1 MEKSTLSIKETL
13 SITFRTLKILFHAA
27 PGGIAFLGILSTI
40 AGVCPFL
47 TLILSRA
54 FLDSLAR
61 ACGQQAFEMKIIW
74 LLFFLFLTNMMLS
87 VVNNL
92 SILLK
97 SDVSGRISLLVNA
110 QVLEKC
116 VHLPMSQY
124 DNETTYNRIRFT
136 SEQTSIRC
144 TNLINTFFSIVQC
157 LISFASVVC
166 VLVSF
171 NGIIVIAS
179 VVASIPL
186 FFVNKYVSS
195 FWYKISVGRVEK
207 QRYSDVLRDLMLRND
222 NIKELKL
229 FGSLSYL
236 KSRILNQQTD
246 FFREDQMNRKKF
258 CKIDTAQKAA
268 NDFVILLLKLWIIIL
283 GIKQRATLGT
293 INLYTSSLDQIQSAI
308 FSFCTQLN
316 TFYEQALYLESL
328 FDLFDMQTEDE
339 NCGTP
344 LTEPIRTIEFRHVYF
359 SYPATNVYALKNVSF
374 VLDDRHTYALIGL
387 NGSGKTTLLKLLMKL
402 YKPTLGTIL
411 INGQD
416 IEEIDTAGLRKRIS
430 AIFQDFIKYTAAGSA
445 DQRLKVHKVSG
456 GCQLLSDLNNAY
468 GLNIYGTK
476 AGSVCDFYP
485 VSGNFNDALIDLLTV
500 DAANNLYRI
509 KMINHNL
516 YLTPASN
523 SSGAALTWEN
533 ASNADNQI
541 WQLCASQSSG
551 GGSTGGSTTITMPV
565 NANQNYSGNSS
576 WIINY
581 GCAVCCGVD
590 LASWKKNKSYTISDF
605 ANYYDETNGYYWTGP
620 DNFSCSD
627 AISLASLNEAQT
639 IEKIRSYVK
648 NHIPVACHAVGSG
661 SRQHWFVAYE
671 LTGESGGTW
680 ATAGIKVLDPYNS
693 NSGST
698 EGRRV
703 TILEAMQ
710 TSHVTLGVDRIRIPN

>member
-1 MEKSTLSIKETL
+1 MAY
-13 SITFRTLKILFHAA
+13 TF
-27 PGGIAFLGILSTI
+27 
-40 AGVCPFL
+40 
-47 TLILSRA
+47 
-54 FLDSLAR
+54 
-61 ACGQQAFEMKIIW
+61 
-74 LLFFLFLTNMMLS
+74 
-87 VVNNL
+87 
-92 SILLK
+92 
-97 SDVSGRISLLVNA
+97 
-110 QVLEKC
+110 
-116 VHLPMSQY
+116 
-124 DNETTYNRIRFT
+124 
-136 SEQTSIRC
+136 EQSYYFRPYRG
-144 TNLINTFFSIVQC
+144 N
-157 LISFASVVC
+157 
-166 VLVSF
+166 
-171 NGIIVIAS
+171 
-179 VVASIPL
+179 
-186 FFVNKYVSS
+186 SS
-195 FWYKISVGRVEK
+195 FWLN
-207 QRYSDVLRDLMLRND
+207 RYGN
-222 NIKELKL
+222 
-229 FGSLSYL
+229 GSIASH
-236 KSRILNQQTD
+236 
-246 FFREDQMNRKKF
+246 
-258 CKIDTAQKAA
+258 QKA
-268 NDFVILLLKLWIIIL
+268 
-283 GIKQRATLGT
+283 TL
-293 INLYTSSLDQIQSAI
+293 
-308 FSFCTQLN
+308 
-316 TFYEQALYLESL
+316 
-328 FDLFDMQTEDE
+328 
-339 NCGTP
+339 
-344 LTEPIRTIEFRHVYF
+344 
-359 SYPATNVYALKNVSF
+359 
-374 VLDDRHTYALIGL
+374 
-387 NGSGKTTLLKLLMKL
+387 
-402 YKPTLGTIL
+402 
-411 INGQD
+411 
-416 IEEIDTAGLRKRIS
+416 
-430 AIFQDFIKYTAAGSA
+430 YTAAGSA

-648 NHIPVACHAVGSG
+648 NHIKVDCHAVGSG

-680 ATAGIKVLDPYNS
+680 ATAGIKVLDPYNR

>member
-1 MEKSTLSIKETL
+1 MAY
-13 SITFRTLKILFHAA
+13 TF
-27 PGGIAFLGILSTI
+27 
-40 AGVCPFL
+40 
-47 TLILSRA
+47 
-54 FLDSLAR
+54 
-61 ACGQQAFEMKIIW
+61 
-74 LLFFLFLTNMMLS
+74 
-87 VVNNL
+87 
-92 SILLK
+92 
-97 SDVSGRISLLVNA
+97 
-110 QVLEKC
+110 
-116 VHLPMSQY
+116 
-124 DNETTYNRIRFT
+124 
-136 SEQTSIRC
+136 EQSYYFRPYRG
-144 TNLINTFFSIVQC
+144 N
-157 LISFASVVC
+157 
-166 VLVSF
+166 
-171 NGIIVIAS
+171 
-179 VVASIPL
+179 
-186 FFVNKYVSS
+186 SS
-195 FWYKISVGRVEK
+195 FWLN
-207 QRYSDVLRDLMLRND
+207 RYGN
-222 NIKELKL
+222 
-229 FGSLSYL
+229 GSIASH
-236 KSRILNQQTD
+236 
-246 FFREDQMNRKKF
+246 
-258 CKIDTAQKAA
+258 QKA
-268 NDFVILLLKLWIIIL
+268 
-283 GIKQRATLGT
+283 TL
-293 INLYTSSLDQIQSAI
+293 
-308 FSFCTQLN
+308 
-316 TFYEQALYLESL
+316 
-328 FDLFDMQTEDE
+328 
-339 NCGTP
+339 
-344 LTEPIRTIEFRHVYF
+344 
-359 SYPATNVYALKNVSF
+359 
-374 VLDDRHTYALIGL
+374 
-387 NGSGKTTLLKLLMKL
+387 
-402 YKPTLGTIL
+402 
-411 INGQD
+411 
-416 IEEIDTAGLRKRIS
+416 
-430 AIFQDFIKYTAAGSA
+430 YTAAGSA

-581 GCAVCCGVD
+581 GWAVCCGVD

-605 ANYYDETNGYYWTGP
+605 ANYYDEANGYYWTGP

>member
-1 MEKSTLSIKETL
+1 MAY
-13 SITFRTLKILFHAA
+13 TF
-27 PGGIAFLGILSTI
+27 
-40 AGVCPFL
+40 
-47 TLILSRA
+47 
-54 FLDSLAR
+54 
-61 ACGQQAFEMKIIW
+61 
-74 LLFFLFLTNMMLS
+74 
-87 VVNNL
+87 
-92 SILLK
+92 
-97 SDVSGRISLLVNA
+97 
-110 QVLEKC
+110 
-116 VHLPMSQY
+116 
-124 DNETTYNRIRFT
+124 
-136 SEQTSIRC
+136 EQSYYFRPYRG
-144 TNLINTFFSIVQC
+144 N
-157 LISFASVVC
+157 
-166 VLVSF
+166 
-171 NGIIVIAS
+171 
-179 VVASIPL
+179 
-186 FFVNKYVSS
+186 SS
-195 FWYKISVGRVEK
+195 FWLN
-207 QRYSDVLRDLMLRND
+207 RYGN
-222 NIKELKL
+222 
-229 FGSLSYL
+229 GSIASH
-236 KSRILNQQTD
+236 
-246 FFREDQMNRKKF
+246 
-258 CKIDTAQKAA
+258 QKA
-268 NDFVILLLKLWIIIL
+268 
-283 GIKQRATLGT
+283 TL
-293 INLYTSSLDQIQSAI
+293 
-308 FSFCTQLN
+308 
-316 TFYEQALYLESL
+316 
-328 FDLFDMQTEDE
+328 
-339 NCGTP
+339 
-344 LTEPIRTIEFRHVYF
+344 
-359 SYPATNVYALKNVSF
+359 
-374 VLDDRHTYALIGL
+374 
-387 NGSGKTTLLKLLMKL
+387 
-402 YKPTLGTIL
+402 
-411 INGQD
+411 
-416 IEEIDTAGLRKRIS
+416 
-430 AIFQDFIKYTAAGSA
+430 YTAAGSA

-605 ANYYDETNGYYWTGP
+605 ANYYDEANGYYWTGP

-671 LTGESGGTW
+671 LTGEGGGTW

>member
-1 MEKSTLSIKETL
+1 MAY
-13 SITFRTLKILFHAA
+13 TF
-27 PGGIAFLGILSTI
+27 
-40 AGVCPFL
+40 
-47 TLILSRA
+47 
-54 FLDSLAR
+54 
-61 ACGQQAFEMKIIW
+61 
-74 LLFFLFLTNMMLS
+74 
-87 VVNNL
+87 
-92 SILLK
+92 
-97 SDVSGRISLLVNA
+97 
-110 QVLEKC
+110 
-116 VHLPMSQY
+116 
-124 DNETTYNRIRFT
+124 
-136 SEQTSIRC
+136 EQSYYFRPYRG
-144 TNLINTFFSIVQC
+144 N
-157 LISFASVVC
+157 
-166 VLVSF
+166 
-171 NGIIVIAS
+171 
-179 VVASIPL
+179 
-186 FFVNKYVSS
+186 SS
-195 FWYKISVGRVEK
+195 FWLN
-207 QRYSDVLRDLMLRND
+207 RYGN
-222 NIKELKL
+222 
-229 FGSLSYL
+229 GSIASH
-236 KSRILNQQTD
+236 
-246 FFREDQMNRKKF
+246 
-258 CKIDTAQKAA
+258 QKA
-268 NDFVILLLKLWIIIL
+268 
-283 GIKQRATLGT
+283 TL
-293 INLYTSSLDQIQSAI
+293 
-308 FSFCTQLN
+308 
-316 TFYEQALYLESL
+316 
-328 FDLFDMQTEDE
+328 
-339 NCGTP
+339 
-344 LTEPIRTIEFRHVYF
+344 
-359 SYPATNVYALKNVSF
+359 
-374 VLDDRHTYALIGL
+374 
-387 NGSGKTTLLKLLMKL
+387 
-402 YKPTLGTIL
+402 
-411 INGQD
+411 
-416 IEEIDTAGLRKRIS
+416 
-430 AIFQDFIKYTAAGSA
+430 YTAAGSA

-516 YLTPASN
+516 YLTPSSN

-620 DNFSCSD
+620 ENFSFSD

-680 ATAGIKVLDPYNS
+680 ATAGIKVLDPYN
-693 NSGST
+693 GDFDST

>member
-1 MEKSTLSIKETL
+1 MAY
-13 SITFRTLKILFHAA
+13 TF
-27 PGGIAFLGILSTI
+27 
-40 AGVCPFL
+40 
-47 TLILSRA
+47 
-54 FLDSLAR
+54 
-61 ACGQQAFEMKIIW
+61 
-74 LLFFLFLTNMMLS
+74 
-87 VVNNL
+87 
-92 SILLK
+92 
-97 SDVSGRISLLVNA
+97 
-110 QVLEKC
+110 
-116 VHLPMSQY
+116 
-124 DNETTYNRIRFT
+124 
-136 SEQTSIRC
+136 EQSYYFRPYRG
-144 TNLINTFFSIVQC
+144 N
-157 LISFASVVC
+157 
-166 VLVSF
+166 
-171 NGIIVIAS
+171 
-179 VVASIPL
+179 
-186 FFVNKYVSS
+186 SS
-195 FWYKISVGRVEK
+195 FWLN
-207 QRYSDVLRDLMLRND
+207 RYGN
-222 NIKELKL
+222 
-229 FGSLSYL
+229 GSIASH
-236 KSRILNQQTD
+236 
-246 FFREDQMNRKKF
+246 
-258 CKIDTAQKAA
+258 QKA
-268 NDFVILLLKLWIIIL
+268 
-283 GIKQRATLGT
+283 TL
-293 INLYTSSLDQIQSAI
+293 
-308 FSFCTQLN
+308 
-316 TFYEQALYLESL
+316 
-328 FDLFDMQTEDE
+328 
-339 NCGTP
+339 
-344 LTEPIRTIEFRHVYF
+344 
-359 SYPATNVYALKNVSF
+359 
-374 VLDDRHTYALIGL
+374 
-387 NGSGKTTLLKLLMKL
+387 
-402 YKPTLGTIL
+402 
-411 INGQD
+411 
-416 IEEIDTAGLRKRIS
+416 
-430 AIFQDFIKYTAAGSA
+430 YTAAGSA

-605 ANYYDETNGYYWTGP
+605 ANYYDEANGYYWTGP

-648 NHIPVACHAVGSG
+648 NHIPVACHAVGTG
-661 SRQHWFVAYE
+661 NRQHWFVAYE

-680 ATAGIKVLDPYNS
+680 ATAGIKVLDPYN
-693 NSGST
+693 GDFDST

>member
-1 MEKSTLSIKETL
+1 MAY
-13 SITFRTLKILFHAA
+13 TF
-27 PGGIAFLGILSTI
+27 
-40 AGVCPFL
+40 
-47 TLILSRA
+47 
-54 FLDSLAR
+54 
-61 ACGQQAFEMKIIW
+61 
-74 LLFFLFLTNMMLS
+74 
-87 VVNNL
+87 
-92 SILLK
+92 
-97 SDVSGRISLLVNA
+97 
-110 QVLEKC
+110 
-116 VHLPMSQY
+116 
-124 DNETTYNRIRFT
+124 
-136 SEQTSIRC
+136 EQSYYFRPYRG
-144 TNLINTFFSIVQC
+144 N
-157 LISFASVVC
+157 
-166 VLVSF
+166 
-171 NGIIVIAS
+171 
-179 VVASIPL
+179 
-186 FFVNKYVSS
+186 SS
-195 FWYKISVGRVEK
+195 FWLN
-207 QRYSDVLRDLMLRND
+207 RYGN
-222 NIKELKL
+222 
-229 FGSLSYL
+229 GSIASH
-236 KSRILNQQTD
+236 
-246 FFREDQMNRKKF
+246 
-258 CKIDTAQKAA
+258 QKA
-268 NDFVILLLKLWIIIL
+268 
-283 GIKQRATLGT
+283 TL
-293 INLYTSSLDQIQSAI
+293 
-308 FSFCTQLN
+308 
-316 TFYEQALYLESL
+316 
-328 FDLFDMQTEDE
+328 
-339 NCGTP
+339 
-344 LTEPIRTIEFRHVYF
+344 
-359 SYPATNVYALKNVSF
+359 
-374 VLDDRHTYALIGL
+374 
-387 NGSGKTTLLKLLMKL
+387 
-402 YKPTLGTIL
+402 
-411 INGQD
+411 
-416 IEEIDTAGLRKRIS
+416 
-430 AIFQDFIKYTAAGSA
+430 YTAAGSA

-590 LASWKKNKSYTISDF
+590 LASWKKNKSHTISDF

>member
-1 MEKSTLSIKETL
+1 MAY
-13 SITFRTLKILFHAA
+13 TFEQSYYFR
-27 PGGIAFLGILSTI
+27 PYRGNSSFLL
-40 AGVCPFL
+40 
-47 TLILSRA
+47 
-54 FLDSLAR
+54 
-61 ACGQQAFEMKIIW
+61 
-74 LLFFLFLTNMMLS
+74 
-87 VVNNL
+87 
-92 SILLK
+92 
-97 SDVSGRISLLVNA
+97 
-110 QVLEKC
+110 
-116 VHLPMSQY
+116 
-124 DNETTYNRIRFT
+124 NRYG
-136 SEQTSIRC
+136 
-144 TNLINTFFSIVQC
+144 
-157 LISFASVVC
+157 
-166 VLVSF
+166 
-171 NGIIVIAS
+171 NGSIAS
-179 VVASIPL
+179 H
-186 FFVNKYVSS
+186 
-195 FWYKISVGRVEK
+195 
-207 QRYSDVLRDLMLRND
+207 
-222 NIKELKL
+222 
-229 FGSLSYL
+229 
-236 KSRILNQQTD
+236 
-246 FFREDQMNRKKF
+246 
-258 CKIDTAQKAA
+258 QKA
-268 NDFVILLLKLWIIIL
+268 
-283 GIKQRATLGT
+283 TL
-293 INLYTSSLDQIQSAI
+293 
-308 FSFCTQLN
+308 
-316 TFYEQALYLESL
+316 
-328 FDLFDMQTEDE
+328 
-339 NCGTP
+339 
-344 LTEPIRTIEFRHVYF
+344 
-359 SYPATNVYALKNVSF
+359 
-374 VLDDRHTYALIGL
+374 
-387 NGSGKTTLLKLLMKL
+387 
-402 YKPTLGTIL
+402 
-411 INGQD
+411 
-416 IEEIDTAGLRKRIS
+416 
-430 AIFQDFIKYTAAGSA
+430 YTAAGSA

-523 SSGAALTWEN
+523 SRGAALTWEN

-605 ANYYDETNGYYWTGP
+605 ANYYDEANGYYWTGP

>member
-1 MEKSTLSIKETL
+1 MAY
-13 SITFRTLKILFHAA
+13 TF
-27 PGGIAFLGILSTI
+27 
-40 AGVCPFL
+40 
-47 TLILSRA
+47 
-54 FLDSLAR
+54 
-61 ACGQQAFEMKIIW
+61 
-74 LLFFLFLTNMMLS
+74 
-87 VVNNL
+87 
-92 SILLK
+92 
-97 SDVSGRISLLVNA
+97 
-110 QVLEKC
+110 
-116 VHLPMSQY
+116 
-124 DNETTYNRIRFT
+124 
-136 SEQTSIRC
+136 EQSYYFRPYRG
-144 TNLINTFFSIVQC
+144 N
-157 LISFASVVC
+157 
-166 VLVSF
+166 
-171 NGIIVIAS
+171 
-179 VVASIPL
+179 
-186 FFVNKYVSS
+186 SS
-195 FWYKISVGRVEK
+195 FWLN
-207 QRYSDVLRDLMLRND
+207 RYGN
-222 NIKELKL
+222 
-229 FGSLSYL
+229 GSIASH
-236 KSRILNQQTD
+236 
-246 FFREDQMNRKKF
+246 
-258 CKIDTAQKAA
+258 QKA
-268 NDFVILLLKLWIIIL
+268 
-283 GIKQRATLGT
+283 TL
-293 INLYTSSLDQIQSAI
+293 
-308 FSFCTQLN
+308 
-316 TFYEQALYLESL
+316 
-328 FDLFDMQTEDE
+328 
-339 NCGTP
+339 
-344 LTEPIRTIEFRHVYF
+344 
-359 SYPATNVYALKNVSF
+359 
-374 VLDDRHTYALIGL
+374 
-387 NGSGKTTLLKLLMKL
+387 
-402 YKPTLGTIL
+402 
-411 INGQD
+411 
-416 IEEIDTAGLRKRIS
+416 
-430 AIFQDFIKYTAAGSA
+430 YTAAGSA

-509 KMINHNL
+509 KIINHNL

-551 GGSTGGSTTITMPV
+551 GGSTGGSTTITMPL
-565 NANQNYSGNSS
+565 NENQNYSGNSS

-605 ANYYDETNGYYWTGP
+605 ANYDDEANGYYWTGP

>member
-1 MEKSTLSIKETL
+1 MAY
-13 SITFRTLKILFHAA
+13 TF
-27 PGGIAFLGILSTI
+27 
-40 AGVCPFL
+40 
-47 TLILSRA
+47 
-54 FLDSLAR
+54 
-61 ACGQQAFEMKIIW
+61 
-74 LLFFLFLTNMMLS
+74 
-87 VVNNL
+87 
-92 SILLK
+92 
-97 SDVSGRISLLVNA
+97 
-110 QVLEKC
+110 
-116 VHLPMSQY
+116 
-124 DNETTYNRIRFT
+124 
-136 SEQTSIRC
+136 EQSYYFRPYRG
-144 TNLINTFFSIVQC
+144 N
-157 LISFASVVC
+157 
-166 VLVSF
+166 
-171 NGIIVIAS
+171 
-179 VVASIPL
+179 
-186 FFVNKYVSS
+186 SS
-195 FWYKISVGRVEK
+195 FWLN
-207 QRYSDVLRDLMLRND
+207 RYGN
-222 NIKELKL
+222 
-229 FGSLSYL
+229 GSIASH
-236 KSRILNQQTD
+236 
-246 FFREDQMNRKKF
+246 
-258 CKIDTAQKAA
+258 QKA
-268 NDFVILLLKLWIIIL
+268 
-283 GIKQRATLGT
+283 TL
-293 INLYTSSLDQIQSAI
+293 
-308 FSFCTQLN
+308 
-316 TFYEQALYLESL
+316 
-328 FDLFDMQTEDE
+328 
-339 NCGTP
+339 
-344 LTEPIRTIEFRHVYF
+344 
-359 SYPATNVYALKNVSF
+359 
-374 VLDDRHTYALIGL
+374 
-387 NGSGKTTLLKLLMKL
+387 
-402 YKPTLGTIL
+402 
-411 INGQD
+411 
-416 IEEIDTAGLRKRIS
+416 
-430 AIFQDFIKYTAAGSA
+430 YTAAGSA

-680 ATAGIKVLDPYNS
+680 ATAGIKVLDPYNR

-703 TILEAMQ
+703 TILEAMISILLASIYFAVITQ
-710 TSHVTLGVDRIRIPN
+710 NRNTI

>member
-1 MEKSTLSIKETL
+1 MAY
-13 SITFRTLKILFHAA
+13 TF
-27 PGGIAFLGILSTI
+27 
-40 AGVCPFL
+40 
-47 TLILSRA
+47 
-54 FLDSLAR
+54 
-61 ACGQQAFEMKIIW
+61 
-74 LLFFLFLTNMMLS
+74 
-87 VVNNL
+87 
-92 SILLK
+92 
-97 SDVSGRISLLVNA
+97 
-110 QVLEKC
+110 
-116 VHLPMSQY
+116 
-124 DNETTYNRIRFT
+124 
-136 SEQTSIRC
+136 EQSYYFRPYRG
-144 TNLINTFFSIVQC
+144 N
-157 LISFASVVC
+157 
-166 VLVSF
+166 
-171 NGIIVIAS
+171 
-179 VVASIPL
+179 
-186 FFVNKYVSS
+186 SS
-195 FWYKISVGRVEK
+195 FWLN
-207 QRYSDVLRDLMLRND
+207 RYGN
-222 NIKELKL
+222 
-229 FGSLSYL
+229 GSIASH
-236 KSRILNQQTD
+236 
-246 FFREDQMNRKKF
+246 
-258 CKIDTAQKAA
+258 QKA
-268 NDFVILLLKLWIIIL
+268 
-283 GIKQRATLGT
+283 TL
-293 INLYTSSLDQIQSAI
+293 
-308 FSFCTQLN
+308 
-316 TFYEQALYLESL
+316 
-328 FDLFDMQTEDE
+328 
-339 NCGTP
+339 
-344 LTEPIRTIEFRHVYF
+344 
-359 SYPATNVYALKNVSF
+359 
-374 VLDDRHTYALIGL
+374 
-387 NGSGKTTLLKLLMKL
+387 
-402 YKPTLGTIL
+402 
-411 INGQD
+411 
-416 IEEIDTAGLRKRIS
+416 
-430 AIFQDFIKYTAAGSA
+430 YTAAGSA

-523 SSGAALTWEN
+523 GSSGAALTWEN

-680 ATAGIKVLDPYNS
+680 ATAGIKVLDPYNR

>member
-1 MEKSTLSIKETL
+1 MAYTFEQSYYFRPYRGNSSFWLNRYGNGSIASHQKSTL
-13 SITFRTLKILFHAA
+13 
-27 PGGIAFLGILSTI
+27 
-40 AGVCPFL
+40 
-47 TLILSRA
+47 
-54 FLDSLAR
+54 
-61 ACGQQAFEMKIIW
+61 
-74 LLFFLFLTNMMLS
+74 
-87 VVNNL
+87 
-92 SILLK
+92 
-97 SDVSGRISLLVNA
+97 
-110 QVLEKC
+110 
-116 VHLPMSQY
+116 
-124 DNETTYNRIRFT
+124 
-136 SEQTSIRC
+136 
-144 TNLINTFFSIVQC
+144 
-157 LISFASVVC
+157 
-166 VLVSF
+166 
-171 NGIIVIAS
+171 
-179 VVASIPL
+179 
-186 FFVNKYVSS
+186 
-195 FWYKISVGRVEK
+195 
-207 QRYSDVLRDLMLRND
+207 
-222 NIKELKL
+222 
-229 FGSLSYL
+229 
-236 KSRILNQQTD
+236 
-246 FFREDQMNRKKF
+246 
-258 CKIDTAQKAA
+258 
-268 NDFVILLLKLWIIIL
+268 
-283 GIKQRATLGT
+283 
-293 INLYTSSLDQIQSAI
+293 
-308 FSFCTQLN
+308 
-316 TFYEQALYLESL
+316 
-328 FDLFDMQTEDE
+328 
-339 NCGTP
+339 
-344 LTEPIRTIEFRHVYF
+344 
-359 SYPATNVYALKNVSF
+359 
-374 VLDDRHTYALIGL
+374 
-387 NGSGKTTLLKLLMKL
+387 
-402 YKPTLGTIL
+402 
-411 INGQD
+411 
-416 IEEIDTAGLRKRIS
+416 
-430 AIFQDFIKYTAAGSA
+430 YTAAGSA

-680 ATAGIKVLDPYNS
+680 ATAGIKVLDPYNR

>member
-1 MEKSTLSIKETL
+1 MAY
-13 SITFRTLKILFHAA
+13 TF
-27 PGGIAFLGILSTI
+27 
-40 AGVCPFL
+40 
-47 TLILSRA
+47 
-54 FLDSLAR
+54 
-61 ACGQQAFEMKIIW
+61 
-74 LLFFLFLTNMMLS
+74 
-87 VVNNL
+87 
-92 SILLK
+92 
-97 SDVSGRISLLVNA
+97 
-110 QVLEKC
+110 
-116 VHLPMSQY
+116 
-124 DNETTYNRIRFT
+124 
-136 SEQTSIRC
+136 EQSYYFRPYRG
-144 TNLINTFFSIVQC
+144 N
-157 LISFASVVC
+157 
-166 VLVSF
+166 
-171 NGIIVIAS
+171 
-179 VVASIPL
+179 
-186 FFVNKYVSS
+186 SS
-195 FWYKISVGRVEK
+195 FWLN
-207 QRYSDVLRDLMLRND
+207 RYGN
-222 NIKELKL
+222 
-229 FGSLSYL
+229 GSIASH
-236 KSRILNQQTD
+236 
-246 FFREDQMNRKKF
+246 
-258 CKIDTAQKAA
+258 QKA
-268 NDFVILLLKLWIIIL
+268 
-283 GIKQRATLGT
+283 TL
-293 INLYTSSLDQIQSAI
+293 
-308 FSFCTQLN
+308 
-316 TFYEQALYLESL
+316 
-328 FDLFDMQTEDE
+328 
-339 NCGTP
+339 
-344 LTEPIRTIEFRHVYF
+344 
-359 SYPATNVYALKNVSF
+359 
-374 VLDDRHTYALIGL
+374 
-387 NGSGKTTLLKLLMKL
+387 
-402 YKPTLGTIL
+402 
-411 INGQD
+411 
-416 IEEIDTAGLRKRIS
+416 
-430 AIFQDFIKYTAAGSA
+430 YTAAGSA

-523 SSGAALTWEN
+523 ASGAALTWEN

-680 ATAGIKVLDPYNS
+680 ATAGIKVLDPYNR

>member
-1 MEKSTLSIKETL
+1 MLI
-13 SITFRTLKILFHAA
+13 AA
-27 PGGIAFLGILSTI
+27 RKNRVPGFPRC
-40 AGVCPFL
+40 AGRRCPGR
-47 TLILSRA
+47 SRCR
-54 FLDSLAR
+54 S
-61 ACGQQAFEMKIIW
+61 
-74 LLFFLFLTNMMLS
+74 
-87 VVNNL
+87 
-92 SILLK
+92 
-97 SDVSGRISLLVNA
+97 
-110 QVLEKC
+110 
-116 VHLPMSQY
+116 SQ
-124 DNETTYNRIRFT
+124 
-136 SEQTSIRC
+136 
-144 TNLINTFFSIVQC
+144 
-157 LISFASVVC
+157 
-166 VLVSF
+166 
-171 NGIIVIAS
+171 
-179 VVASIPL
+179 
-186 FFVNKYVSS
+186 
-195 FWYKISVGRVEK
+195 
-207 QRYSDVLRDLMLRND
+207 
-222 NIKELKL
+222 
-229 FGSLSYL
+229 
-236 KSRILNQQTD
+236 
-246 FFREDQMNRKKF
+246 
-258 CKIDTAQKAA
+258 
-268 NDFVILLLKLWIIIL
+268 
-283 GIKQRATLGT
+283 
-293 INLYTSSLDQIQSAI
+293 
-308 FSFCTQLN
+308 TQ
-316 TFYEQALYLESL
+316 
-328 FDLFDMQTEDE
+328 
-339 NCGTP
+339 P
-344 LTEPIRTIEFRHVYF
+344 H
-359 SYPATNVYALKNVSF
+359 
-374 VLDDRHTYALIGL
+374 
-387 NGSGKTTLLKLLMKL
+387 
-402 YKPTLGTIL
+402 
-411 INGQD
+411 
-416 IEEIDTAGLRKRIS
+416 
-430 AIFQDFIKYTAAGSA
+430 
-445 DQRLKVHKVSG
+445 
-456 GCQLLSDLNNAY
+456 

-605 ANYYDETNGYYWTGP
+605 TNYYDEANGYYWTGP

>member
-1 MEKSTLSIKETL
+1 MAY
-13 SITFRTLKILFHAA
+13 TF
-27 PGGIAFLGILSTI
+27 
-40 AGVCPFL
+40 
-47 TLILSRA
+47 
-54 FLDSLAR
+54 
-61 ACGQQAFEMKIIW
+61 
-74 LLFFLFLTNMMLS
+74 
-87 VVNNL
+87 
-92 SILLK
+92 
-97 SDVSGRISLLVNA
+97 
-110 QVLEKC
+110 
-116 VHLPMSQY
+116 
-124 DNETTYNRIRFT
+124 
-136 SEQTSIRC
+136 EQSYYFRPYRG
-144 TNLINTFFSIVQC
+144 N
-157 LISFASVVC
+157 
-166 VLVSF
+166 
-171 NGIIVIAS
+171 
-179 VVASIPL
+179 
-186 FFVNKYVSS
+186 SS
-195 FWYKISVGRVEK
+195 FWLN
-207 QRYSDVLRDLMLRND
+207 RYGN
-222 NIKELKL
+222 
-229 FGSLSYL
+229 GSIASH
-236 KSRILNQQTD
+236 
-246 FFREDQMNRKKF
+246 
-258 CKIDTAQKAA
+258 QKA
-268 NDFVILLLKLWIIIL
+268 
-283 GIKQRATLGT
+283 TL
-293 INLYTSSLDQIQSAI
+293 
-308 FSFCTQLN
+308 
-316 TFYEQALYLESL
+316 
-328 FDLFDMQTEDE
+328 
-339 NCGTP
+339 
-344 LTEPIRTIEFRHVYF
+344 
-359 SYPATNVYALKNVSF
+359 
-374 VLDDRHTYALIGL
+374 
-387 NGSGKTTLLKLLMKL
+387 
-402 YKPTLGTIL
+402 
-411 INGQD
+411 
-416 IEEIDTAGLRKRIS
+416 
-430 AIFQDFIKYTAAGSA
+430 YTAAGSA

-485 VSGNFNDALIDLLTV
+485 VSGNFKDALIDLLTG

-516 YLTPASN
+516 YLAPASN

-680 ATAGIKVLDPYNS
+680 ATAGIKVLDPYNR

>member
-1 MEKSTLSIKETL
+1 MAY
-13 SITFRTLKILFHAA
+13 TF
-27 PGGIAFLGILSTI
+27 
-40 AGVCPFL
+40 
-47 TLILSRA
+47 
-54 FLDSLAR
+54 
-61 ACGQQAFEMKIIW
+61 
-74 LLFFLFLTNMMLS
+74 
-87 VVNNL
+87 
-92 SILLK
+92 
-97 SDVSGRISLLVNA
+97 
-110 QVLEKC
+110 
-116 VHLPMSQY
+116 
-124 DNETTYNRIRFT
+124 
-136 SEQTSIRC
+136 EQSYYFRPYRG
-144 TNLINTFFSIVQC
+144 N
-157 LISFASVVC
+157 
-166 VLVSF
+166 
-171 NGIIVIAS
+171 
-179 VVASIPL
+179 
-186 FFVNKYVSS
+186 SS
-195 FWYKISVGRVEK
+195 FWLN
-207 QRYSDVLRDLMLRND
+207 RYGN
-222 NIKELKL
+222 
-229 FGSLSYL
+229 GSIASH
-236 KSRILNQQTD
+236 
-246 FFREDQMNRKKF
+246 
-258 CKIDTAQKAA
+258 QKA
-268 NDFVILLLKLWIIIL
+268 
-283 GIKQRATLGT
+283 TL
-293 INLYTSSLDQIQSAI
+293 
-308 FSFCTQLN
+308 
-316 TFYEQALYLESL
+316 
-328 FDLFDMQTEDE
+328 
-339 NCGTP
+339 
-344 LTEPIRTIEFRHVYF
+344 
-359 SYPATNVYALKNVSF
+359 
-374 VLDDRHTYALIGL
+374 
-387 NGSGKTTLLKLLMKL
+387 
-402 YKPTLGTIL
+402 
-411 INGQD
+411 
-416 IEEIDTAGLRKRIS
+416 
-430 AIFQDFIKYTAAGSA
+430 YTAAGSA

-620 DNFSCSD
+620 DNFSCND

-680 ATAGIKVLDPYNS
+680 ATAGIKVLDPYNR

>member
-1 MEKSTLSIKETL
+1 MAY
-13 SITFRTLKILFHAA
+13 TFERSYYFR
-27 PGGIAFLGILSTI
+27 PYRG
-40 AGVCPFL
+40 
-47 TLILSRA
+47 
-54 FLDSLAR
+54 
-61 ACGQQAFEMKIIW
+61 
-74 LLFFLFLTNMMLS
+74 N
-87 VVNNL
+87 
-92 SILLK
+92 
-97 SDVSGRISLLVNA
+97 
-110 QVLEKC
+110 
-116 VHLPMSQY
+116 
-124 DNETTYNRIRFT
+124 
-136 SEQTSIRC
+136 
-144 TNLINTFFSIVQC
+144 
-157 LISFASVVC
+157 
-166 VLVSF
+166 
-171 NGIIVIAS
+171 
-179 VVASIPL
+179 
-186 FFVNKYVSS
+186 SS
-195 FWYKISVGRVEK
+195 FWLN
-207 QRYSDVLRDLMLRND
+207 RYGN
-222 NIKELKL
+222 
-229 FGSLSYL
+229 GS
-236 KSRILNQQTD
+236 IAD
-246 FFREDQMNRKKF
+246 H
-258 CKIDTAQKAA
+258 QKATLYA
-268 NDFVILLLKLWIIIL
+268 
-283 GIKQRATLGT
+283 ATG
-293 INLYTSSLDQIQSAI
+293 A
-308 FSFCTQLN
+308 
-316 TFYEQALYLESL
+316 
-328 FDLFDMQTEDE
+328 
-339 NCGTP
+339 
-344 LTEPIRTIEFRHVYF
+344 
-359 SYPATNVYALKNVSF
+359 
-374 VLDDRHTYALIGL
+374 
-387 NGSGKTTLLKLLMKL
+387 
-402 YKPTLGTIL
+402 
-411 INGQD
+411 
-416 IEEIDTAGLRKRIS
+416 
-430 AIFQDFIKYTAAGSA
+430 A

-661 SRQHWFVAYE
+661 NRQHWFVAYE

-680 ATAGIKVLDPYNS
+680 ATAGIKVLDPYN
-693 NSGST
+693 GDFDST

-710 TSHVTLGVDRIRIPN
+710 TSQVTLGVDRIRIPN

>member
-1 MEKSTLSIKETL
+1 MAY
-13 SITFRTLKILFHAA
+13 TF
-27 PGGIAFLGILSTI
+27 
-40 AGVCPFL
+40 
-47 TLILSRA
+47 
-54 FLDSLAR
+54 
-61 ACGQQAFEMKIIW
+61 
-74 LLFFLFLTNMMLS
+74 
-87 VVNNL
+87 
-92 SILLK
+92 
-97 SDVSGRISLLVNA
+97 
-110 QVLEKC
+110 
-116 VHLPMSQY
+116 
-124 DNETTYNRIRFT
+124 
-136 SEQTSIRC
+136 EQSYYFRPYRG
-144 TNLINTFFSIVQC
+144 N
-157 LISFASVVC
+157 
-166 VLVSF
+166 
-171 NGIIVIAS
+171 
-179 VVASIPL
+179 
-186 FFVNKYVSS
+186 SS
-195 FWYKISVGRVEK
+195 FWLN
-207 QRYSDVLRDLMLRND
+207 RYGN
-222 NIKELKL
+222 
-229 FGSLSYL
+229 GSIASH
-236 KSRILNQQTD
+236 
-246 FFREDQMNRKKF
+246 
-258 CKIDTAQKAA
+258 QKA
-268 NDFVILLLKLWIIIL
+268 
-283 GIKQRATLGT
+283 TL
-293 INLYTSSLDQIQSAI
+293 
-308 FSFCTQLN
+308 
-316 TFYEQALYLESL
+316 
-328 FDLFDMQTEDE
+328 
-339 NCGTP
+339 
-344 LTEPIRTIEFRHVYF
+344 
-359 SYPATNVYALKNVSF
+359 
-374 VLDDRHTYALIGL
+374 
-387 NGSGKTTLLKLLMKL
+387 
-402 YKPTLGTIL
+402 
-411 INGQD
+411 
-416 IEEIDTAGLRKRIS
+416 
-430 AIFQDFIKYTAAGSA
+430 YTAAGSA

-590 LASWKKNKSYTISDF
+590 LASWKKNKSYTISYF

>member
-1 MEKSTLSIKETL
+1 MAY
-13 SITFRTLKILFHAA
+13 TF
-27 PGGIAFLGILSTI
+27 
-40 AGVCPFL
+40 
-47 TLILSRA
+47 
-54 FLDSLAR
+54 
-61 ACGQQAFEMKIIW
+61 
-74 LLFFLFLTNMMLS
+74 
-87 VVNNL
+87 
-92 SILLK
+92 
-97 SDVSGRISLLVNA
+97 
-110 QVLEKC
+110 
-116 VHLPMSQY
+116 
-124 DNETTYNRIRFT
+124 
-136 SEQTSIRC
+136 EQSYYFRPYRG
-144 TNLINTFFSIVQC
+144 N
-157 LISFASVVC
+157 
-166 VLVSF
+166 
-171 NGIIVIAS
+171 
-179 VVASIPL
+179 
-186 FFVNKYVSS
+186 SS
-195 FWYKISVGRVEK
+195 FWLN
-207 QRYSDVLRDLMLRND
+207 RYGN
-222 NIKELKL
+222 
-229 FGSLSYL
+229 GSIASH
-236 KSRILNQQTD
+236 
-246 FFREDQMNRKKF
+246 
-258 CKIDTAQKAA
+258 QKA
-268 NDFVILLLKLWIIIL
+268 
-283 GIKQRATLGT
+283 TL
-293 INLYTSSLDQIQSAI
+293 
-308 FSFCTQLN
+308 
-316 TFYEQALYLESL
+316 
-328 FDLFDMQTEDE
+328 
-339 NCGTP
+339 
-344 LTEPIRTIEFRHVYF
+344 
-359 SYPATNVYALKNVSF
+359 
-374 VLDDRHTYALIGL
+374 
-387 NGSGKTTLLKLLMKL
+387 
-402 YKPTLGTIL
+402 
-411 INGQD
+411 
-416 IEEIDTAGLRKRIS
+416 
-430 AIFQDFIKYTAAGSA
+430 YTAAGSA

-541 WQLCASQSSG
+541 WQLYASQSSG

-680 ATAGIKVLDPYNS
+680 ATAGIKVLDPYNR

>member
-1 MEKSTLSIKETL
+1 MAY
-13 SITFRTLKILFHAA
+13 TF
-27 PGGIAFLGILSTI
+27 
-40 AGVCPFL
+40 
-47 TLILSRA
+47 
-54 FLDSLAR
+54 
-61 ACGQQAFEMKIIW
+61 
-74 LLFFLFLTNMMLS
+74 
-87 VVNNL
+87 
-92 SILLK
+92 
-97 SDVSGRISLLVNA
+97 
-110 QVLEKC
+110 
-116 VHLPMSQY
+116 
-124 DNETTYNRIRFT
+124 
-136 SEQTSIRC
+136 EQSYYFRPYRG
-144 TNLINTFFSIVQC
+144 N
-157 LISFASVVC
+157 
-166 VLVSF
+166 
-171 NGIIVIAS
+171 
-179 VVASIPL
+179 
-186 FFVNKYVSS
+186 SS
-195 FWYKISVGRVEK
+195 FWLN
-207 QRYSDVLRDLMLRND
+207 RYGN
-222 NIKELKL
+222 
-229 FGSLSYL
+229 GSIASH
-236 KSRILNQQTD
+236 
-246 FFREDQMNRKKF
+246 
-258 CKIDTAQKAA
+258 QKA
-268 NDFVILLLKLWIIIL
+268 
-283 GIKQRATLGT
+283 TL
-293 INLYTSSLDQIQSAI
+293 
-308 FSFCTQLN
+308 
-316 TFYEQALYLESL
+316 
-328 FDLFDMQTEDE
+328 
-339 NCGTP
+339 
-344 LTEPIRTIEFRHVYF
+344 
-359 SYPATNVYALKNVSF
+359 
-374 VLDDRHTYALIGL
+374 
-387 NGSGKTTLLKLLMKL
+387 
-402 YKPTLGTIL
+402 
-411 INGQD
+411 
-416 IEEIDTAGLRKRIS
+416 
-430 AIFQDFIKYTAAGSA
+430 YTAAGSA

-581 GCAVCCGVD
+581 GCVVCCGVD

>member
-1 MEKSTLSIKETL
+1 MAY
-13 SITFRTLKILFHAA
+13 TF
-27 PGGIAFLGILSTI
+27 
-40 AGVCPFL
+40 
-47 TLILSRA
+47 
-54 FLDSLAR
+54 
-61 ACGQQAFEMKIIW
+61 
-74 LLFFLFLTNMMLS
+74 
-87 VVNNL
+87 
-92 SILLK
+92 
-97 SDVSGRISLLVNA
+97 
-110 QVLEKC
+110 
-116 VHLPMSQY
+116 
-124 DNETTYNRIRFT
+124 
-136 SEQTSIRC
+136 EQSYYFRPYRG
-144 TNLINTFFSIVQC
+144 N
-157 LISFASVVC
+157 
-166 VLVSF
+166 
-171 NGIIVIAS
+171 
-179 VVASIPL
+179 
-186 FFVNKYVSS
+186 SS
-195 FWYKISVGRVEK
+195 FWLN
-207 QRYSDVLRDLMLRND
+207 RYGN
-222 NIKELKL
+222 
-229 FGSLSYL
+229 GSIASH
-236 KSRILNQQTD
+236 
-246 FFREDQMNRKKF
+246 
-258 CKIDTAQKAA
+258 QKA
-268 NDFVILLLKLWIIIL
+268 
-283 GIKQRATLGT
+283 TL
-293 INLYTSSLDQIQSAI
+293 
-308 FSFCTQLN
+308 
-316 TFYEQALYLESL
+316 
-328 FDLFDMQTEDE
+328 
-339 NCGTP
+339 
-344 LTEPIRTIEFRHVYF
+344 
-359 SYPATNVYALKNVSF
+359 
-374 VLDDRHTYALIGL
+374 
-387 NGSGKTTLLKLLMKL
+387 
-402 YKPTLGTIL
+402 
-411 INGQD
+411 
-416 IEEIDTAGLRKRIS
+416 
-430 AIFQDFIKYTAAGSA
+430 YTAAGSA

-468 GLNIYGTK
+468 SLNIYGTK

-605 ANYYDETNGYYWTGP
+605 ANYYDETNGYYWTVP

-680 ATAGIKVLDPYNS
+680 ATAGIKVLDPYNR

>member
-1 MEKSTLSIKETL
+1 MAY
-13 SITFRTLKILFHAA
+13 TF
-27 PGGIAFLGILSTI
+27 
-40 AGVCPFL
+40 
-47 TLILSRA
+47 
-54 FLDSLAR
+54 
-61 ACGQQAFEMKIIW
+61 
-74 LLFFLFLTNMMLS
+74 
-87 VVNNL
+87 
-92 SILLK
+92 
-97 SDVSGRISLLVNA
+97 
-110 QVLEKC
+110 
-116 VHLPMSQY
+116 
-124 DNETTYNRIRFT
+124 
-136 SEQTSIRC
+136 EQSYYFRPYRG
-144 TNLINTFFSIVQC
+144 N
-157 LISFASVVC
+157 
-166 VLVSF
+166 
-171 NGIIVIAS
+171 
-179 VVASIPL
+179 
-186 FFVNKYVSS
+186 SS
-195 FWYKISVGRVEK
+195 FWLN
-207 QRYSDVLRDLMLRND
+207 RYGN
-222 NIKELKL
+222 
-229 FGSLSYL
+229 GSIASH
-236 KSRILNQQTD
+236 
-246 FFREDQMNRKKF
+246 
-258 CKIDTAQKAA
+258 QKA
-268 NDFVILLLKLWIIIL
+268 
-283 GIKQRATLGT
+283 TL
-293 INLYTSSLDQIQSAI
+293 
-308 FSFCTQLN
+308 
-316 TFYEQALYLESL
+316 
-328 FDLFDMQTEDE
+328 
-339 NCGTP
+339 
-344 LTEPIRTIEFRHVYF
+344 
-359 SYPATNVYALKNVSF
+359 
-374 VLDDRHTYALIGL
+374 
-387 NGSGKTTLLKLLMKL
+387 
-402 YKPTLGTIL
+402 
-411 INGQD
+411 
-416 IEEIDTAGLRKRIS
+416 
-430 AIFQDFIKYTAAGSA
+430 YTAAGSA

-661 SRQHWFVAYE
+661 NRQHWFVAYE

-680 ATAGIKVLDPYNS
+680 ATAGIKVLDPYN
-693 NSGST
+693 GDFDST

>member
-1 MEKSTLSIKETL
+1 MAY
-13 SITFRTLKILFHAA
+13 TF
-27 PGGIAFLGILSTI
+27 
-40 AGVCPFL
+40 
-47 TLILSRA
+47 
-54 FLDSLAR
+54 
-61 ACGQQAFEMKIIW
+61 
-74 LLFFLFLTNMMLS
+74 
-87 VVNNL
+87 
-92 SILLK
+92 
-97 SDVSGRISLLVNA
+97 
-110 QVLEKC
+110 
-116 VHLPMSQY
+116 
-124 DNETTYNRIRFT
+124 
-136 SEQTSIRC
+136 EQSYYFRPYRG
-144 TNLINTFFSIVQC
+144 N
-157 LISFASVVC
+157 
-166 VLVSF
+166 
-171 NGIIVIAS
+171 
-179 VVASIPL
+179 
-186 FFVNKYVSS
+186 SS
-195 FWYKISVGRVEK
+195 FWLN
-207 QRYSDVLRDLMLRND
+207 RYGN
-222 NIKELKL
+222 
-229 FGSLSYL
+229 GSIASH
-236 KSRILNQQTD
+236 
-246 FFREDQMNRKKF
+246 
-258 CKIDTAQKAA
+258 QKA
-268 NDFVILLLKLWIIIL
+268 
-283 GIKQRATLGT
+283 TL
-293 INLYTSSLDQIQSAI
+293 
-308 FSFCTQLN
+308 
-316 TFYEQALYLESL
+316 
-328 FDLFDMQTEDE
+328 
-339 NCGTP
+339 
-344 LTEPIRTIEFRHVYF
+344 
-359 SYPATNVYALKNVSF
+359 
-374 VLDDRHTYALIGL
+374 
-387 NGSGKTTLLKLLMKL
+387 
-402 YKPTLGTIL
+402 
-411 INGQD
+411 
-416 IEEIDTAGLRKRIS
+416 
-430 AIFQDFIKYTAAGSA
+430 YTAAGSA

-516 YLTPASN
+516 YLTPSSN

-661 SRQHWFVAYE
+661 SRQHWFVAYV

-680 ATAGIKVLDPYNS
+680 ATAGIKVLDPYNR

>member
-1 MEKSTLSIKETL
+1 MAY
-13 SITFRTLKILFHAA
+13 TF
-27 PGGIAFLGILSTI
+27 
-40 AGVCPFL
+40 
-47 TLILSRA
+47 
-54 FLDSLAR
+54 
-61 ACGQQAFEMKIIW
+61 
-74 LLFFLFLTNMMLS
+74 
-87 VVNNL
+87 
-92 SILLK
+92 
-97 SDVSGRISLLVNA
+97 
-110 QVLEKC
+110 
-116 VHLPMSQY
+116 
-124 DNETTYNRIRFT
+124 
-136 SEQTSIRC
+136 EQSYYFRPYRG
-144 TNLINTFFSIVQC
+144 N
-157 LISFASVVC
+157 
-166 VLVSF
+166 
-171 NGIIVIAS
+171 
-179 VVASIPL
+179 
-186 FFVNKYVSS
+186 SS
-195 FWYKISVGRVEK
+195 FWLN
-207 QRYSDVLRDLMLRND
+207 RYGN
-222 NIKELKL
+222 
-229 FGSLSYL
+229 GSIASH
-236 KSRILNQQTD
+236 
-246 FFREDQMNRKKF
+246 
-258 CKIDTAQKAA
+258 QKA
-268 NDFVILLLKLWIIIL
+268 
-283 GIKQRATLGT
+283 TL
-293 INLYTSSLDQIQSAI
+293 
-308 FSFCTQLN
+308 
-316 TFYEQALYLESL
+316 
-328 FDLFDMQTEDE
+328 
-339 NCGTP
+339 
-344 LTEPIRTIEFRHVYF
+344 
-359 SYPATNVYALKNVSF
+359 
-374 VLDDRHTYALIGL
+374 
-387 NGSGKTTLLKLLMKL
+387 
-402 YKPTLGTIL
+402 
-411 INGQD
+411 
-416 IEEIDTAGLRKRIS
+416 
-430 AIFQDFIKYTAAGSA
+430 YTAAGSA

-533 ASNADNQI
+533 ESNADNQI

-710 TSHVTLGVDRIRIPN
+710 TSYVTLGVDRIRIPN

>member
-1 MEKSTLSIKETL
+1 MAY
-13 SITFRTLKILFHAA
+13 TF
-27 PGGIAFLGILSTI
+27 
-40 AGVCPFL
+40 
-47 TLILSRA
+47 
-54 FLDSLAR
+54 
-61 ACGQQAFEMKIIW
+61 
-74 LLFFLFLTNMMLS
+74 
-87 VVNNL
+87 
-92 SILLK
+92 
-97 SDVSGRISLLVNA
+97 
-110 QVLEKC
+110 
-116 VHLPMSQY
+116 
-124 DNETTYNRIRFT
+124 
-136 SEQTSIRC
+136 EQSYYFRPYRG
-144 TNLINTFFSIVQC
+144 N
-157 LISFASVVC
+157 
-166 VLVSF
+166 
-171 NGIIVIAS
+171 
-179 VVASIPL
+179 
-186 FFVNKYVSS
+186 SS
-195 FWYKISVGRVEK
+195 FWLN
-207 QRYSDVLRDLMLRND
+207 RYGN
-222 NIKELKL
+222 
-229 FGSLSYL
+229 GSIASH
-236 KSRILNQQTD
+236 
-246 FFREDQMNRKKF
+246 
-258 CKIDTAQKAA
+258 QKA
-268 NDFVILLLKLWIIIL
+268 
-283 GIKQRATLGT
+283 TL
-293 INLYTSSLDQIQSAI
+293 
-308 FSFCTQLN
+308 
-316 TFYEQALYLESL
+316 
-328 FDLFDMQTEDE
+328 
-339 NCGTP
+339 
-344 LTEPIRTIEFRHVYF
+344 
-359 SYPATNVYALKNVSF
+359 
-374 VLDDRHTYALIGL
+374 
-387 NGSGKTTLLKLLMKL
+387 
-402 YKPTLGTIL
+402 
-411 INGQD
+411 
-416 IEEIDTAGLRKRIS
+416 
-430 AIFQDFIKYTAAGSA
+430 YTAAGSA

-680 ATAGIKVLDPYNS
+680 ATAGIKVLDPYNR

-710 TSHVTLGVDRIRIPN
+710 TSHVALGVDRIRIPN

>member
-1 MEKSTLSIKETL
+1 MAY
-13 SITFRTLKILFHAA
+13 TF
-27 PGGIAFLGILSTI
+27 
-40 AGVCPFL
+40 
-47 TLILSRA
+47 
-54 FLDSLAR
+54 
-61 ACGQQAFEMKIIW
+61 
-74 LLFFLFLTNMMLS
+74 
-87 VVNNL
+87 
-92 SILLK
+92 
-97 SDVSGRISLLVNA
+97 
-110 QVLEKC
+110 
-116 VHLPMSQY
+116 
-124 DNETTYNRIRFT
+124 
-136 SEQTSIRC
+136 EQSYYFRPYRG
-144 TNLINTFFSIVQC
+144 N
-157 LISFASVVC
+157 
-166 VLVSF
+166 
-171 NGIIVIAS
+171 
-179 VVASIPL
+179 
-186 FFVNKYVSS
+186 SS
-195 FWYKISVGRVEK
+195 FWLN
-207 QRYSDVLRDLMLRND
+207 RYGN
-222 NIKELKL
+222 
-229 FGSLSYL
+229 GSIASH
-236 KSRILNQQTD
+236 
-246 FFREDQMNRKKF
+246 
-258 CKIDTAQKAA
+258 QKA
-268 NDFVILLLKLWIIIL
+268 
-283 GIKQRATLGT
+283 TL
-293 INLYTSSLDQIQSAI
+293 
-308 FSFCTQLN
+308 
-316 TFYEQALYLESL
+316 
-328 FDLFDMQTEDE
+328 
-339 NCGTP
+339 
-344 LTEPIRTIEFRHVYF
+344 
-359 SYPATNVYALKNVSF
+359 
-374 VLDDRHTYALIGL
+374 
-387 NGSGKTTLLKLLMKL
+387 
-402 YKPTLGTIL
+402 
-411 INGQD
+411 
-416 IEEIDTAGLRKRIS
+416 
-430 AIFQDFIKYTAAGSA
+430 YTAAGSA

-541 WQLCASQSSG
+541 WHLCASLSSG
-551 GGSTGGSTTITMPV
+551 GGSSGGSTTITMPV

-661 SRQHWFVAYE
+661 NRQHWFVAYE

>member
-1 MEKSTLSIKETL
+1 MAY
-13 SITFRTLKILFHAA
+13 TF
-27 PGGIAFLGILSTI
+27 
-40 AGVCPFL
+40 
-47 TLILSRA
+47 
-54 FLDSLAR
+54 
-61 ACGQQAFEMKIIW
+61 
-74 LLFFLFLTNMMLS
+74 
-87 VVNNL
+87 
-92 SILLK
+92 
-97 SDVSGRISLLVNA
+97 
-110 QVLEKC
+110 
-116 VHLPMSQY
+116 
-124 DNETTYNRIRFT
+124 
-136 SEQTSIRC
+136 EQSYYFRPYRG
-144 TNLINTFFSIVQC
+144 N
-157 LISFASVVC
+157 
-166 VLVSF
+166 
-171 NGIIVIAS
+171 
-179 VVASIPL
+179 
-186 FFVNKYVSS
+186 SS
-195 FWYKISVGRVEK
+195 FWLN
-207 QRYSDVLRDLMLRND
+207 RYGN
-222 NIKELKL
+222 
-229 FGSLSYL
+229 GSIASH
-236 KSRILNQQTD
+236 
-246 FFREDQMNRKKF
+246 
-258 CKIDTAQKAA
+258 QKA
-268 NDFVILLLKLWIIIL
+268 
-283 GIKQRATLGT
+283 TL
-293 INLYTSSLDQIQSAI
+293 
-308 FSFCTQLN
+308 
-316 TFYEQALYLESL
+316 
-328 FDLFDMQTEDE
+328 
-339 NCGTP
+339 
-344 LTEPIRTIEFRHVYF
+344 
-359 SYPATNVYALKNVSF
+359 
-374 VLDDRHTYALIGL
+374 
-387 NGSGKTTLLKLLMKL
+387 
-402 YKPTLGTIL
+402 
-411 INGQD
+411 
-416 IEEIDTAGLRKRIS
+416 
-430 AIFQDFIKYTAAGSA
+430 YTAAGSA

-565 NANQNYSGNSS
+565 NANQNYSENSS

-605 ANYYDETNGYYWTGP
+605 ANYYDEANGYYWTGP

>member
-1 MEKSTLSIKETL
+1 MAY
-13 SITFRTLKILFHAA
+13 TF
-27 PGGIAFLGILSTI
+27 
-40 AGVCPFL
+40 
-47 TLILSRA
+47 
-54 FLDSLAR
+54 
-61 ACGQQAFEMKIIW
+61 
-74 LLFFLFLTNMMLS
+74 
-87 VVNNL
+87 
-92 SILLK
+92 
-97 SDVSGRISLLVNA
+97 
-110 QVLEKC
+110 
-116 VHLPMSQY
+116 
-124 DNETTYNRIRFT
+124 
-136 SEQTSIRC
+136 EQSYYFRPYRG
-144 TNLINTFFSIVQC
+144 N
-157 LISFASVVC
+157 
-166 VLVSF
+166 
-171 NGIIVIAS
+171 
-179 VVASIPL
+179 
-186 FFVNKYVSS
+186 SS
-195 FWYKISVGRVEK
+195 FWLN
-207 QRYSDVLRDLMLRND
+207 RYGN
-222 NIKELKL
+222 
-229 FGSLSYL
+229 GSIASH
-236 KSRILNQQTD
+236 
-246 FFREDQMNRKKF
+246 
-258 CKIDTAQKAA
+258 QKA
-268 NDFVILLLKLWIIIL
+268 
-283 GIKQRATLGT
+283 TL
-293 INLYTSSLDQIQSAI
+293 
-308 FSFCTQLN
+308 
-316 TFYEQALYLESL
+316 
-328 FDLFDMQTEDE
+328 
-339 NCGTP
+339 
-344 LTEPIRTIEFRHVYF
+344 
-359 SYPATNVYALKNVSF
+359 
-374 VLDDRHTYALIGL
+374 
-387 NGSGKTTLLKLLMKL
+387 
-402 YKPTLGTIL
+402 
-411 INGQD
+411 
-416 IEEIDTAGLRKRIS
+416 
-430 AIFQDFIKYTAAGSA
+430 YTAAGSA

-648 NHIPVACHAVGSG
+648 NHIPVAVGSG

-680 ATAGIKVLDPYNS
+680 ATAGIKVLDPYNR

>member
-1 MEKSTLSIKETL
+1 MAY
-13 SITFRTLKILFHAA
+13 TF
-27 PGGIAFLGILSTI
+27 
-40 AGVCPFL
+40 
-47 TLILSRA
+47 
-54 FLDSLAR
+54 
-61 ACGQQAFEMKIIW
+61 
-74 LLFFLFLTNMMLS
+74 
-87 VVNNL
+87 
-92 SILLK
+92 
-97 SDVSGRISLLVNA
+97 
-110 QVLEKC
+110 
-116 VHLPMSQY
+116 
-124 DNETTYNRIRFT
+124 
-136 SEQTSIRC
+136 EQSYYFRPYRG
-144 TNLINTFFSIVQC
+144 N
-157 LISFASVVC
+157 
-166 VLVSF
+166 
-171 NGIIVIAS
+171 
-179 VVASIPL
+179 
-186 FFVNKYVSS
+186 SS
-195 FWYKISVGRVEK
+195 FWLN
-207 QRYSDVLRDLMLRND
+207 RYGN
-222 NIKELKL
+222 
-229 FGSLSYL
+229 GSIASH
-236 KSRILNQQTD
+236 
-246 FFREDQMNRKKF
+246 
-258 CKIDTAQKAA
+258 QKA
-268 NDFVILLLKLWIIIL
+268 
-283 GIKQRATLGT
+283 TL
-293 INLYTSSLDQIQSAI
+293 
-308 FSFCTQLN
+308 
-316 TFYEQALYLESL
+316 
-328 FDLFDMQTEDE
+328 
-339 NCGTP
+339 
-344 LTEPIRTIEFRHVYF
+344 
-359 SYPATNVYALKNVSF
+359 
-374 VLDDRHTYALIGL
+374 
-387 NGSGKTTLLKLLMKL
+387 
-402 YKPTLGTIL
+402 
-411 INGQD
+411 
-416 IEEIDTAGLRKRIS
+416 
-430 AIFQDFIKYTAAGSA
+430 YTAAGSA

-620 DNFSCSD
+620 DNFFCSD

-680 ATAGIKVLDPYNS
+680 ATAGIKVLDPYNR

>member
-1 MEKSTLSIKETL
+1 MAY
-13 SITFRTLKILFHAA
+13 TF
-27 PGGIAFLGILSTI
+27 
-40 AGVCPFL
+40 
-47 TLILSRA
+47 
-54 FLDSLAR
+54 
-61 ACGQQAFEMKIIW
+61 
-74 LLFFLFLTNMMLS
+74 
-87 VVNNL
+87 
-92 SILLK
+92 
-97 SDVSGRISLLVNA
+97 
-110 QVLEKC
+110 
-116 VHLPMSQY
+116 
-124 DNETTYNRIRFT
+124 
-136 SEQTSIRC
+136 EQSYYFRPYRG
-144 TNLINTFFSIVQC
+144 N
-157 LISFASVVC
+157 
-166 VLVSF
+166 
-171 NGIIVIAS
+171 
-179 VVASIPL
+179 
-186 FFVNKYVSS
+186 SS
-195 FWYKISVGRVEK
+195 FWLN
-207 QRYSDVLRDLMLRND
+207 RYGN
-222 NIKELKL
+222 
-229 FGSLSYL
+229 GSIASH
-236 KSRILNQQTD
+236 
-246 FFREDQMNRKKF
+246 
-258 CKIDTAQKAA
+258 QKA
-268 NDFVILLLKLWIIIL
+268 
-283 GIKQRATLGT
+283 TL
-293 INLYTSSLDQIQSAI
+293 
-308 FSFCTQLN
+308 
-316 TFYEQALYLESL
+316 
-328 FDLFDMQTEDE
+328 
-339 NCGTP
+339 
-344 LTEPIRTIEFRHVYF
+344 
-359 SYPATNVYALKNVSF
+359 
-374 VLDDRHTYALIGL
+374 
-387 NGSGKTTLLKLLMKL
+387 
-402 YKPTLGTIL
+402 
-411 INGQD
+411 
-416 IEEIDTAGLRKRIS
+416 
-430 AIFQDFIKYTAAGSA
+430 YTAAGSA

-620 DNFSCSD
+620 ENFSFSD

-648 NHIPVACHAVGSG
+648 NHIPVACHAVGTG
-661 SRQHWFVAYE
+661 NRQHWFVAYE

-680 ATAGIKVLDPYNS
+680 ATAGIKVLDPYN
-693 NSGST
+693 GDFDST

-710 TSHVTLGVDRIRIPN
+710 TSKVTLGVDRIRIPN

>member
-1 MEKSTLSIKETL
+1 MAY
-13 SITFRTLKILFHAA
+13 TF
-27 PGGIAFLGILSTI
+27 
-40 AGVCPFL
+40 
-47 TLILSRA
+47 
-54 FLDSLAR
+54 
-61 ACGQQAFEMKIIW
+61 
-74 LLFFLFLTNMMLS
+74 
-87 VVNNL
+87 
-92 SILLK
+92 
-97 SDVSGRISLLVNA
+97 
-110 QVLEKC
+110 
-116 VHLPMSQY
+116 
-124 DNETTYNRIRFT
+124 
-136 SEQTSIRC
+136 EQSYYFRPYRG
-144 TNLINTFFSIVQC
+144 N
-157 LISFASVVC
+157 
-166 VLVSF
+166 
-171 NGIIVIAS
+171 
-179 VVASIPL
+179 
-186 FFVNKYVSS
+186 SS
-195 FWYKISVGRVEK
+195 FWLN
-207 QRYSDVLRDLMLRND
+207 RYGN
-222 NIKELKL
+222 
-229 FGSLSYL
+229 GSIASH
-236 KSRILNQQTD
+236 
-246 FFREDQMNRKKF
+246 
-258 CKIDTAQKAA
+258 QKA
-268 NDFVILLLKLWIIIL
+268 
-283 GIKQRATLGT
+283 TL
-293 INLYTSSLDQIQSAI
+293 
-308 FSFCTQLN
+308 
-316 TFYEQALYLESL
+316 
-328 FDLFDMQTEDE
+328 
-339 NCGTP
+339 
-344 LTEPIRTIEFRHVYF
+344 
-359 SYPATNVYALKNVSF
+359 
-374 VLDDRHTYALIGL
+374 
-387 NGSGKTTLLKLLMKL
+387 
-402 YKPTLGTIL
+402 
-411 INGQD
+411 
-416 IEEIDTAGLRKRIS
+416 
-430 AIFQDFIKYTAAGSA
+430 YTAAGSA

-605 ANYYDETNGYYWTGP
+605 ANYYDEANGYCWTGP

>member
-1 MEKSTLSIKETL
+1 MAY
-13 SITFRTLKILFHAA
+13 TF
-27 PGGIAFLGILSTI
+27 
-40 AGVCPFL
+40 
-47 TLILSRA
+47 
-54 FLDSLAR
+54 
-61 ACGQQAFEMKIIW
+61 
-74 LLFFLFLTNMMLS
+74 
-87 VVNNL
+87 
-92 SILLK
+92 
-97 SDVSGRISLLVNA
+97 
-110 QVLEKC
+110 
-116 VHLPMSQY
+116 
-124 DNETTYNRIRFT
+124 
-136 SEQTSIRC
+136 EQSYYFRPYRG
-144 TNLINTFFSIVQC
+144 N
-157 LISFASVVC
+157 
-166 VLVSF
+166 
-171 NGIIVIAS
+171 
-179 VVASIPL
+179 
-186 FFVNKYVSS
+186 SS
-195 FWYKISVGRVEK
+195 FWLN
-207 QRYSDVLRDLMLRND
+207 RYGN
-222 NIKELKL
+222 
-229 FGSLSYL
+229 GSIASH
-236 KSRILNQQTD
+236 
-246 FFREDQMNRKKF
+246 
-258 CKIDTAQKAA
+258 QKA
-268 NDFVILLLKLWIIIL
+268 
-283 GIKQRATLGT
+283 TL
-293 INLYTSSLDQIQSAI
+293 
-308 FSFCTQLN
+308 
-316 TFYEQALYLESL
+316 
-328 FDLFDMQTEDE
+328 
-339 NCGTP
+339 
-344 LTEPIRTIEFRHVYF
+344 
-359 SYPATNVYALKNVSF
+359 
-374 VLDDRHTYALIGL
+374 
-387 NGSGKTTLLKLLMKL
+387 
-402 YKPTLGTIL
+402 
-411 INGQD
+411 
-416 IEEIDTAGLRKRIS
+416 
-430 AIFQDFIKYTAAGSA
+430 YTAAGSA

-605 ANYYDETNGYYWTGP
+605 ANYYDEANGYYWTGP

-671 LTGESGGTW
+671 LTGECGGTW